1 MRCPNCDANAP
12 DEGET
17 CSRCEY
23 PLPGRRDR
31 EDAPQFVA
39 RVLTLTIAGGVML
52 MVVFVL
58 GLLMWL
64 LL

>member
-1 MRCPNCDANAP
+1 
-12 DEGET
+12 
-17 CSRCEY
+17 
-23 PLPGRRDR
+23 LPGRRDR